1 VGARQIEYVVAI
13 RCDKCNSSV
22 LQYEWQD
29 ALDDC
34 NRRAYFGVIPL
45 LCCCRGLAR
54 GLLLCLLCTHPAP
67 ATHLVEITAVVTHH
81 LEAVVWNVLRD
92 GDEDWSDEI
101 TRAEYLKVA
110 LNLRH
115 HSRGIVG
122 GLKKA
127 QDIWNGLKMPI
138 KS

>member
-1 VGARQIEYVVAI
+1 MQLPR
-13 RCDKCNSSV
+13 
-22 LQYEWQD
+22 
-29 ALDDC
+29 
-34 NRRAYFGVIPL
+34 L
-45 LCCCRGLAR
+45 LWRHTTA
-54 GLLLCLLCTHPAP
+54 LLLPRARTRPPPVPPLHGSCTP
-67 ATHLVEITAVVTHH
+67 THLVEITAVVTHH
-81 LEAVVWNVLRD
+81 LEALVWNVLRD

-122 GLKKA
+122 GSKEA
-127 QDIWNGLKMPI
+127 QDIWNGLKMPM